1 MGALAVSAN
10 AHAPERYAG
19 ARCGSPQSD
28 RRAANRGRGGVGHL
42 GRQRRR
48 RSRTGSHM
56 GERECATG
64 HANGAEHT
72 GHASSPALLA
82 RGVVAQL
89 VFVDYLQTFVASTF
103 PCDERILI
111 RHPAAAMRAPS
122 AAAAVLCFSCAQ
134 SCSAYAPGSLTA
146 ATRPVMRPAASRS
159 APSQMLF
166 GRPPPAPPAP
176 PAPPPT
182 TPATAII
189 QRDLL
194 GYASLLALGVVPAV
208 DWVSLIG
215 PEAVNPARLVYFS
228 LIAVGSVYL
237 GVHYITP

>member
-1 MGALAVSAN
+1 MQGLAVAHRRVIDELPTVAVVVSGILDASADDD
-10 AHAPERYAG
+10 R
-19 ARCGSPQSD
+19 ARARTWASGSA
-28 RRAANRGRGGVGHL
+28 RRVTRMVPSILAMR
-42 GRQRRR
+42 
-48 RSRTGSHM
+48 
-56 GERECATG
+56 
-64 HANGAEHT
+64 
-72 GHASSPALLA
+72 PALLCSHA
-82 RGVVAQL
+82 VWWHNLFSLITYRLLWHLLFRAM
-89 VFVDYLQTFVASTF
+89 S
-103 PCDERILI
+103 ILI